1 MKGCISYSLFGYGQ
15 NVANSFEFNTYLR
28 GLMVNVRINRVL
40 YPGWDTVVNIDG
52 QTLNSPFKRL
62 FDWLGNMPFVHFNIF
77 PSEGALCWKMLWRL
91 SPMFWKDG
99 DEPLY
104 GYVLCRDLDSIGTY
118 RERQAVLQ
126 WVQEDKTIHCI
137 TDSVSHNIPM
147 MGGMIG
153 IRPQHFTMRM
163 RINSWD
169 ELMQLAGSMDFSR
182 KGSDQDF
189 LNSKIYPKCADS
201 ATEHFILG
209 MKQTIPEG
217 GGRHYS
223 IPDVEVDGVP
233 TEHKM
238 LNDCAGHIGAA
249 GYYEPPMV
257 KWLNQVDPYRDE
269 YAEIERQFPNIFF
282 WRT

>member
-1 MKGCISYSLFGYGQ
+1 MKGCISYSLFGLNQ
-15 NVANSFEFNTYLR
+15 NVQNSFEFHTYLR
-28 GLMVNVRINRVL
+28 GLWVNARVNRVL
-40 YPGWDTVVNIDG
+40 YPGWDIAVHTERYIYEAFQPV
-52 QTLNSPFKRL
+52 L
-62 FDWLGNMPFVHFNIF
+62 DWLSSRGIIYTSF
-77 PSEGALCWKMLWRL
+77 PPHTNVPLCKKMLWRMYPAFD
-91 SPMFWKDG
+91 SN
-99 DEPLY
+99 Y
-104 GYVLCRDLDSIGTY
+104 THVLCRDTDSVGTF
-118 RERQAVLQ
+118 RERQAVQ
-126 WVQEDKTIHCI
+126 EWVNEDKTIHCI

-169 ELMQLAGSMDFSR
+169 ELMQLAGSIDFSR

>member
-15 NVANSFEFNTYLR
+15 NIANSFEFNTYLR

-40 YPGWDTVVNIDG
+40 YPGWDTVVNIDHQSSG
-52 QTLNSPFKRL
+52 SPYH
-62 FDWLGNMPFVHFNIF
+62 PIF
-77 PSEGALCWKMLWRL
+77 EFLADKHIARRNLVAMGDDHPLCKKMLWRL
-91 SPMFWKDG
+91 YPVFFDV
-99 DEPLY
+99 
-104 GYVLCRDLDSIGTY
+104 GYTHVLCRDLDSIGTY
-118 RERQAVLQ
+118 RERQAVHQ